1 MWLLRKF
8 VSLIAVL
15 FAVSFLTFMLT
26 QLLPGDPATA
36 ILGPA
41 ATPERIAIVEED
53 LGLDK
58 PLPEQ
63 YLDWLGGVLTG
74 DFGRAYSNNQPVAD
88 SIKDRLPTTLELLIV
103 AQVLALIVA
112 VPIAIFSAYRRNG
125 AFDKVA
131 TGGAFTMLSIP
142 NFVLAIYLITVF
154 AVNLDWVPASGYTKF
169 SDDPVKNIQSIILP
183 SVALAIGLAA
193 VYIRLLRSDMIATL
207 QEDFILMARSQG
219 LSPRRILFRHALRP
233 SSFSLITVVGI
244 NVGALI
250 GGSVIM
256 EIIFALPGIGTLML
270 QSIGRR
276 DYLVVQGVVL
286 IIATGYVVANFVVDI
301 LYSVLDPR
309 IRHARRA
316 S

>member
-1 MWLLRKF
+1 M
-8 VSLIAVL
+8 S
-15 FAVSFLTFMLT
+15 
-26 QLLPGDPATA
+26 
-36 ILGPA
+36 
-41 ATPERIAIVEED
+41 
-53 LGLDK
+53 
-58 PLPEQ
+58 
-63 YLDWLGGVLTG
+63 
-74 DFGRAYSNNQPVAD
+74 
-88 SIKDRLPTTLELLIV
+88 
-103 AQVLALIVA
+103 
-112 VPIAIFSAYRRNG
+112 
-125 AFDKVA
+125 
-131 TGGAFTMLSIP
+131 
-142 NFVLAIYLITVF
+142 
-154 AVNLDWVPASGYTKF
+154 
-169 SDDPVKNIQSIILP
+169 
-183 SVALAIGLAA
+183 LAIGLAA

-219 LSPRRILFRHALRP
+219 LSPMRILFRHALRP

-316 S
+316 A